1 MRNLKK
7 ILALVLALMMVL
19 SVMVTASASFEDAAE
34 IQYTEAVDVMA
45 AAGILSGYV
54 AEDGTTTFN
63 PTGTLTRAEAAKL
76 IAFLATGG
84 KIDAIV
90 KCETVFTDVPAGHWA
105 SGLINYCFDEGYVN
119 GKTETTYV
127 PSGKITVQEYAKLL
141 LGVMGIEGTYTG
153 ATWTKDVRNNA
164 IANKLMEGMTYTW
177 TADITR
183 EQAAQMTFNAMKTGS
198 TTTPASGYWYFE
210 QSGKEVK
217 VAEDDLALYIALGMN
232 MKWADVP
239 ATSTGFFKSFG
250 ITVQTA
256 ANGGK
261 DAEGRPALVYT
272 VDNGKD
278 AEGNDIPDTVLA
290 YAEAP
295 VAIYTADMDAVAAA
309 AAVKALKTAKYTV
322 DSTVY
327 FTEDGVTSDGP
338 AHRYSAGVAAL
349 LAGESGNNVVI
360 ELYAGSDKVIDTA
373 VITNTYISLTGK
385 ITAADEEKETPETIK
400 IAGEDIVNTTL
411 ALEENVYVTYNKLGG
426 KINVETLA
434 VAEYVVGTLTGYNS
448 KGEYT
453 IDGTVYTLDMGVSA
467 STVQAQ
473 FGKSFVYY
481 LGANNTIILTTAVP
495 GEEIP
500 EFVMPTDYAV
510 VKGSEVYYVV
520 SSTNPDSF
528 AGETA
533 SKSITFSAR
542 VKVLHEDGTYA
553 IYNLPVV
560 KAAAAIADTAVAK
573 GDYYTVINGAPVVLL
588 TAAAAKA
595 AVAAQTPYVVDISA
609 ELTAPLYAYEV
620 EDGVIALYAMSDIS
634 AKVEKDTVVIGC
646 TNGAAVAN
654 NAVVVTDYYG
664 NKVLVNASTK
674 VVYEYV
680 KNVDGVDTVVTEL
693 GTLGASNGLPVGYHG
708 LIVAADYNKD
718 DKGVETVVYTAE
730 LIYVQD
736 APVAGAVAPS
746 TNFAYVTGE
755 YTFAGEVVKVAGVDY
770 KVYNYTAY
778 AIDGSIITLKSVVA
792 GEAAGLYYY
801 DAYSYL
807 DGDASALVSYSGKY
821 NVVAGSTVTVGAQYL
836 NVTANTVVIEVGSAT
851 LKADA
856 SVLVFV
862 ETGVGANANNIA
874 LIFVIG

>member
-19 SVMVTASASFEDAAE
+19 SVMVTASASFEDAAS
-34 IQYTEAVDVMA
+34 ITYTEAVDVMA
-45 AAGILSGYV
+45 AAGILNGYE

-76 IAFLATGG
+76 IAYLATGG
-84 KIDAIV
+84 KIEAIV
-90 KCETVFTDVPAGHWA
+90 QCETVFEDVPAGHWA

-119 GKTETTYV
+119 GKSETTYV

-141 LGVMGIEGTYTG
+141 LGVMGIKGTYTG

-177 TADITR
+177 TADVTR

-198 TTTPASGYWYFE
+198 TYTEDSGYWYVE
-210 QSGKEVK
+210 RSGKEVK
-217 VAEDDLALYIALGMN
+217 VSEDDLALYIALGVDV
-232 MKWADVP
+232 KWMDVP
-239 ATSTGFFKSFG
+239 GGSTGFFKAFG
-250 ITVQTA
+250 ITVRTA

-278 AEGNDIPDTVLA
+278 AEGNEIPDTVLA
-290 YAEAP
+290 YTEAP
-295 VAIYTADMDAVAAA
+295 VAIFTSDMDAVAAA
-309 AAVKALKTAKYTV
+309 AAVKSLKTAKYTV

-327 FTEDGVTSDGP
+327 FTEDGVTSDEP

-349 LAGESGNNVVI
+349 LEGETGNNVVV

-385 ITAADEEKETPETIK
+385 ITEADEEEETPETIE

-411 ALEENVYVTYNKLGG
+411 ALEEGVYVTYNKLAG

-453 IDGTVYTLDMGVSA
+453 IDGTVYTLDMGVDA
-467 STVQAQ
+467 ATVQGQ

-495 GEEIP
+495 GEETP

-510 VKGSEVYYVV
+510 VKASEVYYIV
-520 SSTNPDSF
+520 STNAADSF

-533 SKSITFSAR
+533 TKSITFSAR

-553 IYNLPVV
+553 IYNLPVE
-560 KAAAAIADTAVAK
+560 KATAAVAGTSVAK
-573 GDYYTVINGAPVVLL
+573 GDYFTVINGAPVVLL
-588 TAAAAKA
+588 TAAQAKA
-595 AVAAQTPYVVDISA
+595 AVASQTPYVVDIAA
-609 ELTAPLYAYEV
+609 ELAAPLYAYTV
-620 EDGVIALYAMSDIS
+620 KDGVIDLYAMTDIS
-634 AKVEKDTVVIGC
+634 TEIKKDTVVIGC

-654 NAVVVTDYYG
+654 NAIVVTDYYG
-664 NKVLVNASTK
+664 NNILVNANTK
-674 VVYEYV
+674 VVYEYY
-680 KNVDGVDTVVTEL
+680 DAEEEAVVTL
-693 GTLGASNGLPVGYHG
+693 IGTLGTSNGLPAGYHG
-708 LIVAADYNKD
+708 MIVAADYNKD
-718 DKGVETVVYTAE
+718 DKGVETVVYSAE

-736 APVAGAVAPS
+736 APVAGTPAPS

-755 YTFAGEVVKVAGVDY
+755 YTFAGEVVKVAGVEY
-770 KVYNYTAY
+770 KIYNYTAY
-778 AIDGSIITLKSVVA
+778 AIDGSVITLKSANA
-792 GEAAGLYYY
+792 GETAGLYYY
-801 DAYSYL
+801 DANSYL
-807 DGDASALVSYSGKY
+807 DGDASGLVSFSGKY

-836 NVTANTVVIEVGSAT
+836 NVTANTVVIEIGSAT
-851 LKADA
+851 LEAGA